1 MSSLYTTAPN
11 LILGVRAE
19 AFNQQFPQAVAGV
32 RTIVKLPLNE
42 AIEKLELAGMWI
54 GPRNCMDKTE
64 FGKNFR
70 HLIPYITLVS
80 SDGTEVLTYQRTK
93 QAGESRLAGDFS
105 IGYGGHIELC
115 DLWIDHTDPEGNL
128 ELVETFR
135 ANIVR
140 ELDEEL
146 ELSIDTEGS
155 CLADTA
161 ETLNTLSHFFKGL
174 IIDNSNAVGE
184 VHIGLSFVI
193 PIDSEIFI
201 NPYEKEDLEKPF
213 NDDGITDGKFV
224 SINELD
230 QFKMESWSVGVAAE
244 VLK

>member
-19 AFNQQFPQAVAGV
+19 AFNQQFPHAVAGA
-32 RTIVKLPLNE
+32 RTIVKLPLDE

-105 IGYGGHIELC
+105 IGYGGHIELA
-115 DLWIDHTDPEGNL
+115 DLVIGTVSAEGEIDLD
-128 ELVETFR
+128 ETFNF
-135 ANIVR
+135 NIFR
-140 ELDEEL
+140 ELEEEL
-146 ELSIDTEGS
+146 EMAFDLDVLDVYESP
-155 CLADTA
+155 AMA
-161 ETLNTLSHFFKGL
+161 HYFKGL

-193 PIDSEIFI
+193 PIDSDLFL

-224 SINELD
+224 SISELD